1 MRIAPRSPLV
11 FGSLVAFATLLG
23 ACASD
28 PLPGQGGPPAV
39 FTGDGADVAAPL
51 EQRGAAAARE
61 ELPSEATLPDPESSS
76 RVVAWVN
83 DEVVT
88 YRDVLLEVGPQLAV
102 LARGEEK
109 SQIENQALVGILRDR
124 IIYHAAKD
132 AGVELQREELD
143 ELRDARV
150 AEIKRNGGTLEA
162 YLRERGMTRRE
173 YEREIVR
180 TTVMERYLRS
190 AMGVG
195 GGDPRVRPMIDLY
208 VSPAEVKE
216 FYERNPKVF
225 DIPRHGKL
233 RIMII
238 QPDPS
243 VHDYEGARLA
253 ARSKGENAQRRLRGG
268 EDWVPVY
275 RETVPEMAAEDPY
288 SLLEVVPGERAPW
301 IDEFAFG
308 TPAGAVSEV
317 IENAGTF
324 YLMQNE
330 GAVEAR
336 TMGYD
341 EVHDK
346 IRTLLGDRKRQL
358 GAYEV
363 ELRLLEQATV
373 RPVDRADDLRR
384 ILEDLR
390 TAILEQFSL

>member
-1 MRIAPRSPLV
+1 MRIATPSLIA
-11 FGSLVAFATLLG
+11 FASLVL
-23 ACASD
+23 ACASG
-28 PLPGQGGPPAV
+28 PLPGEGGPPPV
-39 FTGDGADVAAPL
+39 FTGDDTDVAAPL
-51 EQRGAAAARE
+51 ERRGATAARE
-61 ELPSEATLPDPESSS
+61 EVPTEELLPDPGSSS

-102 LARGEEK
+102 LAPGSEK
-109 SQIENQALVGILRDR
+109 STIEQRALIGILRDR

-132 AGVELQREELD
+132 AGVELKRDELD

-150 AEIKRNGGTLEA
+150 EEIKRNGGTLEA
-162 YLRERGMTRRE
+162 FLRERGMTRRE

-195 GGDPRVRPMIDLY
+195 GGDPRVRPMIDPY
-208 VSPAEVKE
+208 VSPAEVKD
-216 FYERNPKVF
+216 FYERNPEVF

-233 RIMII
+233 RIMIV
-238 QPDPS
+238 QPSPDAR
-243 VHDYEGARLA
+243 DYEAAHMA
-253 ARSKGENAQRRLRGG
+253 ARSKAENAQRRLRGG

-288 SLLEVVPGERAPW
+288 ALLEVAPGERAPW

-308 TPAGAVSEV
+308 TPSGAVSEV
-317 IENAGTF
+317 IEKGGTF

-336 TMGYD
+336 TLEYD
-341 EVHDK
+341 DVHEK

-373 RPVDRADDLRR
+373 RPVHRADDLRR
-384 ILEDLR
+384 VLEDAR
-390 TAILEQFSL
+390 TAVLEQFSL